1 MEVNNSRYNPKIKY
15 MLTGVF
21 VEQYVVKKG
30 VNVLKEYYDKLV
42 TAEEAVKVVKSGDW
56 VAYSHFV
63 MFPETL
69 DRALAQRQGE
79 LKDVKVKTSTGMHPA
94 QVALMD
100 PEQESFIYNSSFFSH
115 SDRQLG
121 DKNLAYHIPGNYRE
135 EVPRLYH
142 GHTAAP
148 NVAMLKTTSMD
159 KNGFFNF
166 GTSCSFTHATAKMA
180 DIVIVEVNKNA
191 PYCLGGDH
199 ENIHISEVDYIVEGD
214 HQPLLTLPEV
224 AASEEDLKIAS
235 LIVEEIED
243 GSCLQLGIGGIPNA
257 VGKII
262 ADSDVKDL
270 GCHSEMLA
278 DAYVDLYEKGKMT
291 GAKKTTDKYKM
302 VYTFAMGSE
311 KLYQFM
317 DNNPVC
323 ATYSVD
329 YTNDYHVIASNDRVV
344 SINNALQVD
353 LFGQVCS
360 ESQGYRHISGTGG
373 QLDFTIGAM
382 LSRGGKG
389 FICLKSTRVRQ
400 GKRISRIVPSVEG
413 IITVPRSLAFY
424 VVTEYGKAMIKGKTT
439 WEIAEAIIS
448 IAHPDF
454 KDELIEQAHK
464 MGIWTKTNKKI

>member
-1 MEVNNSRYNPKIKY
+1 MPFEIVCNDITKMKVDAIVNAANQALKRGGGVCGAIFAAAGSHELQEECDGIGGCQTGQAVITNGYKLPARYIIHTVGPIWRGGNNLEPQLLHNCYINSLKLALQHECRSIAFPLISSGIYAYPKDQALKVAIEAITEF
-15 MLTGVF
+15 LT
-21 VEQYVVKKG
+21 E
-30 VNVLKEYYDKLV
+30 
-42 TAEEAVKVVKSGDW
+42 
-56 VAYSHFV
+56 H
-63 MFPETL
+63 
-69 DRALAQRQGE
+69 
-79 LKDVKVKTSTGMHPA
+79 
-94 QVALMD
+94 
-100 PEQESFIYNSSFFSH
+100 
-115 SDRQLG
+115 
-121 DKNLAYHIPGNYRE
+121 
-135 EVPRLYH
+135 
-142 GHTAAP
+142 
-148 NVAMLKTTSMD
+148 
-159 KNGFFNF
+159 
-166 GTSCSFTHATAKMA
+166 
-180 DIVIVEVNKNA
+180 
-191 PYCLGGDH
+191 
-199 ENIHISEVDYIVEGD
+199 
-214 HQPLLTLPEV
+214 
-224 AASEEDLKIAS
+224 
-235 LIVEEIED
+235 

-291 GAKKTTDKYKM
+291 GAKKTTDRYKM

-323 ATYSVD
+323 AAYPVD
-329 YTNDYHVIASNDRVV
+329 YTNDYQVIASNERVV

-353 LFGQVCS
+353 LFGQICS

-400 GKRISRIVPSVEG
+400 GQLISRIVPTVEG

-424 VVTEYGKAMIKGKTT
+424 VVTEYGKVLIKGKTT

-448 IAHPDF
+448 IAHPEF
-454 KDELIEQAHK
+454 RDELVEQAQI
-464 MGIWTKTNKKI
+464 MGIWTRTNKKI

>member
-1 MEVNNSRYNPKIKY
+1 MKQY
-15 MLTGVF
+15 
-21 VEQYVVKKG
+21 EQ
-30 VNVLKEYYDKLV
+30 KLV
-42 TAEEAVKVVKSGDW
+42 TAEEAVKAVKSGDW

-69 DRALAQRQGE
+69 DRALAMRKGE
-79 LKDVKVKTSTGMHPA
+79 LKDVKVKASTGMHPA
-94 QVALMD
+94 QVAFTD
-100 PEQESFIYNSSFFSH
+100 PEQESFIYHSSFFSH

-121 DKNLAYHIPGNYRE
+121 DRNLAFHIPGNYRE
-135 EVPRLYH
+135 EVPKLYQ
-142 GHTAAP
+142 GYTGKP

-159 KNGFFNF
+159 QNGFFNF

-180 DIVIVEVNKNA
+180 DTVIVEVNQKV
-191 PYCLGGDH
+191 PYCLGGNH
-199 ENIHISEVDYIVEGD
+199 EKIHISEVDYIVEGN

-224 AASEEDLKIAS
+224 TASEEDQKIAS

-278 DAYVDLYEKGKMT
+278 DAYVDLYEKGKMS
-291 GAKKTTDKYKM
+291 GAKKTTDRYKM

-317 DNNPVC
+317 DKNPVC
-323 ATYSVD
+323 AAYSVD
-329 YTNDYHVIASNDRVV
+329 YTNDYQVIASNDRVV

-353 LFGQVCS
+353 LFGQICS

-400 GKRISRIVPSVEG
+400 GQLISRIVPTVEG

-424 VVTEYGKAMIKGKTT
+424 VVTEYGKVLIKGKTT

-448 IAHPDF
+448 IAHPEFRDG
-454 KDELIEQAHK
+454 LVEQAQI

>member
-1 MEVNNSRYNPKIKY
+1 
-15 MLTGVF
+15 
-21 VEQYVVKKG
+21 
-30 VNVLKEYYDKLV
+30 LKEYAQKLL

-69 DRALAQRQGE
+69 DRALAMRKGE
-79 LKDVKVKTSTGMHPA
+79 LKEVKVKTSTGMHPA
-94 QVALMD
+94 QVAIMD
-100 PEQESFIYNSSFFSH
+100 PEKESFIYHSSFFSH

-121 DKNLAYHIPGNYRE
+121 DRKLAFHIPGNYWE
-135 EVPRLYH
+135 EVPRLYQ
-142 GHTAAP
+142 GYTARP
-148 NVAMLKTTSMD
+148 NVAMLKTTPMD
-159 KNGFFNF
+159 QNGFFNF

-180 DIVIVEVNKNA
+180 DTVIIEVNKNV
-191 PYCLGGDH
+191 PYCLGGKD
-199 ENIHISEVDYIVEGD
+199 EKIHISEVDYIVEGD

-224 AASEEDLKIAS
+224 TDSEEDQKIAS

-291 GAKKTTDKYKM
+291 GAKKTTDRYKM

-323 ATYSVD
+323 AAYPVD
-329 YTNDYHVIASNDRVV
+329 YTNDYQVIASNERVV

-353 LFGQVCS
+353 LFGQICS

-400 GKRISRIVPSVEG
+400 GQLISRIVPTVEG

-424 VVTEYGKAMIKGKTT
+424 VVTEYGKVLIKGKTT

-448 IAHPDF
+448 IAHPEF
-454 KDELIEQAHK
+454 RDELVEQAQI
-464 MGIWTKTNKKI
+464 MGIWTRTNKKI